1 MRVEGVRPIRYSGVV
16 PKSRWGSAIAFH
28 LAERGWSQRE
38 LAVRASLRPNTL
50 TNLVK
55 HGRDSDTATLARVAA
70 AFQIDIAELFMTS
83 EHIEIL
89 RAHRENK
96 VDRLKSAVL
105 RELAESVPAIVQR
118 EVNRLAKLDRAAAPR
133 KRAYKR

>member
-1 MRVEGVRPIRYSGVV
+1 MV

-50 TNLVK
+50 TNLIK
-55 HGRDSDTATLARVAA
+55 HGRDSDTATLSRVAA
-70 AFQIDIAELFMTS
+70 AFQIDIAELFMTR
-83 EHIEIL
+83 EQIEIL

-105 RELAESVPAIVQR
+105 RELAEAVPAIVQR
-118 EVNRLAKLDRAAAPR
+118 EVNRLARLDRAAAPR
-133 KRAYKR
+133 KRAHKR

>member
-1 MRVEGVRPIRYSGVV
+1 MV

-55 HGRDSDTATLARVAA
+55 HGRDSDTATLSRVAA
-70 AFQIDIAELFMTS
+70 AFQIDIAELFMTR
-83 EHIEIL
+83 EQLEIL

-105 RELAESVPAIVQR
+105 RELAEAVPAIVQR
-118 EVNRLAKLDRAAAPR
+118 EVNRLARLDRAAAPR
-133 KRAYKR
+133 KRANKR